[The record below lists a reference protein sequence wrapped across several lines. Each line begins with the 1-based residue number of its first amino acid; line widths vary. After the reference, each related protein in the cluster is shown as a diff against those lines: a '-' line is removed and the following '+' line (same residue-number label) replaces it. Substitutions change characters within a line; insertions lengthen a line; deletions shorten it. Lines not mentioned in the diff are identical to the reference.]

1 MDRVAPDKA
10 GTAGPSTLSP
20 CGTHAGRAM
29 VEFVH
34 LSGVFYEMAVCL
46 ALDSLDDQRPVL
58 SAPTIEAVAKY
69 RRAYRHYE
77 RQAES
82 YKAWR
87 ASGTN
92 LGSGSNFSRRPQN
105 IDKPEQPDCPKA
117 VRDFLNLL
125 TVHGKEM
132 VISEQR
138 IIGDIMSDR
147 IQAFVTDK
155 NGVATRLSW
164 ARNPVYAVSF
174 LLFGY
179 VRAPGTLIEG
189 GAALLQKNTVIEF
202 LSGCDAPGT
211 VIDAVGREPT
221 KPKKGVGRPL
231 GSISKD
237 AVPSAI
243 GVSET
248 VTERNQRWY
257 TRFKELERGKPR
269 PTNEAIFGSIS
280 EEDFRH
286 EGGHGT
292 VKGAVNEIRR
302 SKGETNRPG
311 R

>member
-1 MDRVAPDKA
+1 M
-10 GTAGPSTLSP
+10 LSP

-34 LSGVFYEMAVCL
+34 LSDVLFEMAVCH
-46 ALDSLDDQRPVL
+46 ALDSLGDQRPEL
-58 SAPTIEAVAKY
+58 SAATIEAVAKY
-69 RRAYRHYE
+69 RRAYSHYE

-82 YKAWR
+82 YKAWT
-87 ASGTN
+87 ASAGN

-125 TVHGKEM
+125 TVHGKEI

-147 IQAFVTDK
+147 IEAFVTDK

-164 ARNPVYAVSF
+164 ARIPDYAASLV
-174 LLFGY
+174 LFGL
-179 VRAPGTLIEG
+179 VRAPKALNERRAAPSLKST
-189 GAALLQKNTVIEF
+189 ALLPKNTVIEF
-202 LSGCDAPGT
+202 LSGCDAPGA
-211 VIDAVGREPT
+211 IIEAVGQKPT
-221 KPKKGVGRPL
+221 KPIKGVGRPL
-231 GSISKD
+231 GSRSKD
-237 AVPSAI
+237 AASSAN

-248 VTERNQRWY
+248 VPERNQRWY

-269 PTNEAIFGSIS
+269 PTNEAIFRLIS
-280 EEDFRH
+280 NEYCDDDRML
-286 EGGHGT
+286 GT

-302 SKGETNRPG
+302 SKGETNRSG